1 MMLEITLSFCQQTYK
16 IMKPIKFFINI
27 SSTCLRFDKLDT
39 IQKSIPDFEKQV
51 REAIKTNNLPKLL
64 ITEELLFN
72 NIMKEIASK
81 QKLPETHSILV
92 LPIYLDFDSSTKI
105 RIKPIALIGTAENIN
120 DYVKEQIERLKMEKK
135 LKGR

>member
-1 MMLEITLSFCQQTYK
+1 
-16 IMKPIKFFINI
+16 MKPIKFFINI

>member
-1 MMLEITLSFCQQTYK
+1 MLEITLSFCQKTYK

-27 SSTCLRFDKLDT
+27 SSTCLRFNKLDT
-39 IQKSIPDFEKQV
+39 IQKSIPDFEKQI